1 VYRHTDYRLPLQPME
16 EAQALGIALPPELLA
31 MLAELA
37 AALQAKLGARLDQ
50 IYPPAA
56 GPAADTEE
64 LPA

>member
-1 VYRHTDYRLPLQPME
+1 ME